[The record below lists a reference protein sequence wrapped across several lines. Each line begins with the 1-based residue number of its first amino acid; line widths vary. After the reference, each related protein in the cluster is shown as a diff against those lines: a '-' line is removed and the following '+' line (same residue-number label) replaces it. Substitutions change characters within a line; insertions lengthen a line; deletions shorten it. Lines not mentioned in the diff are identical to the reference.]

1 MIPVDFKID
10 EKVMKEDDAY
20 LKWKK
25 EFEKSHCK
33 IINKSFFIKC
43 IRDENELILEFKT
56 FTRKDLLT
64 SYEQTLE
71 KVSLLR

>member
-1 MIPVDFKID
+1 
-10 EKVMKEDDAY
+10 MKDDDAY

-43 IRDENELILEFKT
+43 IVGAGALIPYKRGDDDVGWFI
-56 FTRKDLLT
+56 
-64 SYEQTLE
+64 SY
-71 KVSLLR
+71 SHS